1 MVRARSDECG
11 QKRMMNIDDPVGIRL
26 DHLLRN
32 DLHVAGQHD
41 EIDSVL
47 RQQTHLFGFL
57 PLLVLLGDREQVK
70 RNIETAGHM
79 FQIGVVADD
88 QGNLH
93 VPFSGGIPGQHIVQA
108 VRHARNED
116 RHARFDV
123 RKVEPENH
131 LVLAAV
137 KRLEVVLDL
146 FFGNQ
151 KPVQL
156 PGDPH
161 EKHVFRM
168 VDILVQIDDVA
179 FVDRDEVGHLGQNSR
194 LVGTMQQQLR
204 HLALYR
210 HKTFDFLQK

>member
-1 MVRARSDECG
+1 
-11 QKRMMNIDDPVGIRL
+11 
-26 DHLLRN
+26 
-32 DLHVAGQHD
+32 
-41 EIDSVL
+41 
-47 RQQTHLFGFL
+47 
-57 PLLVLLGDREQVK
+57 
-70 RNIETAGHM
+70 M